1 MTPETVAEET
11 ATAET
16 VADEKATVFIV
27 DDDPNITGA
36 LCELIEIIDLKPAA
50 YNSADDFLEAYKPD
64 GPACLVLDIR
74 MPGMSGLELQ
84 KELVSRGDNLPI
96 IIITGHG
103 DIRMAVEAMGAGAF
117 NFLEK
122 PFRTQELCDNIQN
135 AVKLDEERWQNH
147 EQQEDARG
155 RIEKLTPAER
165 AVLGQV
171 VAGKTNKMI
180 AEELDVSVRAV
191 EDRRAR
197 MMKRLEVESRAELL
211 EVAAAAGLR

>member
-1 MTPETVAEET
+1 
-11 ATAET
+11 
-16 VADEKATVFIV
+16 
-27 DDDPNITGA
+27 
-36 LCELIEIIDLKPAA
+36 
-50 YNSADDFLEAYKPD
+50 
-64 GPACLVLDIR
+64 
-74 MPGMSGLELQ
+74 
-84 KELVSRGDNLPI
+84 
-96 IIITGHG
+96 
-103 DIRMAVEAMGAGAF
+103 MAVEAMGAGAF